1 MSGEGDL
8 DLPEV
13 IDVLIER
20 QLRAL
25 HVGCPGTI
33 EKVWKEECA
42 VDVQLSL
49 TYPQDQEDGTTKEV
63 QMAVIPRIPLQFPG
77 LGPFAITC
85 EPKRGMRVFVLF
97 ADRAVAR
104 WALSGKISTPPD
116 DAFHTT
122 QGAIAIPGVNPFTEG
137 WKWEAGFMLVGKNE
151 GPFDPVALATD
162 VKARLDALQ
171 QKMDS
176 HTHPV
181 STAGTATAQ
190 TGVAVATQT
199 PLGPLQGVDSKS
211 VKVSK

>member
-1 MSGEGDL
+1 MSESDP

-13 IDVLIER
+13 IDALIER
-20 QLRAL
+20 QLRAF

-33 EKVWKEECA
+33 EKVWKDECA

-49 TYPQDQEDGTTKEV
+49 TYPADLEDGTKTDV
-63 QMAVIPRIPLQFPG
+63 TLAVIPRVPLQFPG
-77 LGPFAITC
+77 LGPFAVTC
-85 EPKRGMRVFVLF
+85 EPKRGMRVFVIF

-116 DAFHTT
+116 ETFHTT
-122 QGAIAIPGVNPFTEG
+122 QGAIAIPGVNPFAEG
-137 WKWEAGFMLVGKNE
+137 WKWEEGVMLVGLNK
-151 GPFDPVALATD
+151 GPFDFVALATD
-162 VKARLDALQ
+162 VKARLDAILNWANG
-171 QKMDS
+171 

-199 PLGPLQGVDSKS
+199 PLGALAEVASAS